1 MHRYTLRILAYC
13 FSAIGVCFFSQF
25 SVAQTFLAPEQAFY
39 IDANVSNKNIV
50 NVNFKIASGYY
61 LYQERFEFS
70 IENSSIS
77 ISNIGY
83 PPAKVKYDP
92 TFDKD
97 MGLYFRQ
104 VNIPVILSDWNENT
118 IDSKFILKVVSQ
130 GCAEQGICYPPVTS
144 AIQIEPISDL
154 SGYRVISI
162 TANLD
167 DDISPRPPTLNID
180 NIKDVS
186 STTDTTNSKLI
197 DSKINKSS
205 FSSLV
210 NSSDDSNF
218 TQALNSGSFWG
229 NIALFFVLGL
239 LLSLTPCVLPM
250 IPILS
255 MLIVGQSN
263 QVSRA
268 RGFGLAASY
277 VAGMSLIYTALGV
290 FAGLSGAS
298 LALWLQTP
306 WLLSLFAALL
316 ALMGLAMFDIVRF
329 EMPQSIQTKLT
340 HQASSLR
347 GGKAAIAFVMG
358 AVSAFILGPCVAAP
372 LAGALLYISQTK
384 DVWLGGGAL
393 FAMAWG
399 MGIPLLLLG
408 ASAGTFL
415 PKAGAWME
423 DVKKFF
429 GVLLLATAWWML
441 SPVIPSQVN
450 LMGWS
455 FLAIF
460 SGFLLGTF
468 NQRDLNRSV
477 LFDAV
482 KKTIGFVLMLLAVFW
497 LVGAMTGAR
506 SLLDPLSQIALKN
519 GNSNSAKSQTIQVG
533 QSNNLPSQLNVKPA
547 FQIIDSVEAL
557 QVALSTSTKPVMLDF
572 YADWCVSCKEM
583 EAFTFTD
590 PNVINRMQQFLLLK
604 ADVTKNTPQHRE
616 LLKKFNLFGPPGI
629 LFFES
634 SGREIKNIRII
645 GFQSAEKFTPALD
658 RVLGMNKK
666 P

>member
-13 FSAIGVCFFSQF
+13 FSAIGICFFSQF

-50 NVNFKIASGYY
+50 NVNFKIAPSYY

-70 IENSSIS
+70 IENSPIS
-77 ISNIGY
+77 ITNIGY

-97 MGLYFRQ
+97 MGLYFKQ
-104 VNIPVILSDWNENT
+104 VNIPVILSDWTEQTNG
-118 IDSKFILKVVSQ
+118 SAFILKVVSQ

-154 SGYRVISI
+154 LGYRVISI

-167 DDISPRPPTLNID
+167 DDISPRSPTLQIN
-180 NIKDVS
+180 NTKDA
-186 STTDTTNSKLI
+186 STTPNTTNSNVV
-197 DSKINKSS
+197 DGETNKSS

-255 MLIVGQSN
+255 MLIVGQDN
-263 QVSRA
+263 QVSRT

-306 WLLSLFAALL
+306 WVLSLFATLL
-316 ALMGLAMFDIVRF
+316 ALMGFAMFDIVRF

-358 AVSAFILGPCVAAP
+358 AVSALILGPCVAAP
-372 LAGALLYISQTK
+372 LAGALLYISQTR

-441 SPVIPSQVN
+441 SPVISSQVN

-482 KKTIGFVLMLLAVFW
+482 KKTIGFVLILLAVFW

-519 GNSNSAKSQTIQVG
+519 GKSNSANS
-533 QSNNLPSQLNVKPA
+533 QSNILSSYSSVKPA
-547 FQIIDSVEAL
+547 FQMIDSVEAL

-590 PNVINRMQQFLLLK
+590 SNVINLMQQFLLLK

-629 LFFES
+629 LFFEPG
-634 SGREIKNIRII
+634 GREIRNIRVV
-645 GFQSAEKFTPALD
+645 GFQSTEKFSPVLN